1 MEHEL
6 NLTNR
11 IFMKKAMHLMVQ
23 SRYKL
28 VKILD
33 KRYLTRIKEK
43 CLIKTILFITVTLY
57 QTLKAAK
64 KLLIKKI

>member
-23 SRYKL
+23 NRYKL

-43 CLIKTILFITVTLY
+43 CSIKTILFITVTLY
-57 QTLKAAK
+57 QTLKAA
-64 KLLIKKI
+64 

>member
-6 NLTNR
+6 NLTNK
-11 IFMKKAMHLMVQ
+11 IFMKKAMLLMVQ
-23 SRYKL
+23 NRYKL

>member
-11 IFMKKAMHLMVQ
+11 IFMKKAMHLMEQ
-23 SRYKL
+23 NRYKL

>member
-23 SRYKL
+23 NRYKL

>member
-11 IFMKKAMHLMVQ
+11 IFMKKAMLLMVQ
-23 SRYKL
+23 NRYKL

>member
-6 NLTNR
+6 NLTNK

>member
-6 NLTNR
+6 NLTNK

-23 SRYKL
+23 NRYKL

>member
-6 NLTNR
+6 NLTNK
-11 IFMKKAMHLMVQ
+11 IFMKKAMLLMVQ
-23 SRYKL
+23 NRYKL

-43 CLIKTILFITVTLY
+43 CLIKTILFIIVTLY

>member
-6 NLTNR
+6 NLTNK
-11 IFMKKAMHLMVQ
+11 IFMKKAMHLMEQ

>member
-6 NLTNR
+6 NLTNK

-43 CLIKTILFITVTLY
+43 CLIKTILFITVTL
-57 QTLKAAK
+57 
-64 KLLIKKI
+64 